1 VHNPAYAMSD
11 LAFLSFRLP
20 KTERDRLKALAHR
33 RNESVQDLMRRA
45 AERLLAEE
53 DREPPRL
60 AEVLRQLLERKME
73 LQRKGIE
80 KLWVFGSVARGD
92 ATPESDVDL
101 IAQFR
106 HEPMLSLTRVLS
118 LEGEIED
125 FLGFPTQL
133 AEWHRLPPKV
143 RETAERDAV
152 PVY

>member
-1 VHNPAYAMSD
+1 MDN

-60 AEVLRQLLERKME
+60 AEVMRQLRERKEE

-80 KLWVFGSVARGD
+80 KLWIFGSVARGD
-92 ATPESDVDL
+92 ATLDSDVDL
-101 IAQFR
+101 LAELR
-106 HEPMLSLTRVLS
+106 DEPMVSLTQVANLQAELSDSLGARVDL
-118 LEGEIED
+118 GEWRALRPRIRS
-125 FLGFPTQL
+125 Q
-133 AEWHRLPPKV
+133 
-143 RETAERDAV
+143 AERDAV
-152 PVY
+152 PVF